1 MSTNAED
8 ILKALCAD
16 SKAAF
21 NRRNGLPTN
30 ASFEVII
37 RKDDNSDV
45 LKALCAESKA
55 AFNRRNGLPA
65 NASFEVFI
73 RS

>member
-1 MSTNAED
+1 MSTNSED

-30 ASFEVII
+30 NSIEVIL
-37 RKDDNSDV
+37 KKNTSEDV
-45 LKALCAESKA
+45 LRTLCEDSKA
-55 AFNRRNGLPA
+55 AFNRRNGLPPDTPIKV
-65 NASFEVFI
+65 N
-73 RS
+73 R